1 MNNRHDT
8 DERKLHGIAATTHG
22 HNPFSVP
29 DRYFDTLPEHVM
41 QRIRR
46 QEAATDDSTAAG
58 RDRRQH
64 RSRLFVRMTAAA
76 ALTAFFALTMTYTN
90 IWTPDTSDDTNLF
103 LAHDIE
109 YTDELLDYAMLDNS
123 DIEYY
128 LTEAAY

>member
-1 MNNRHDT
+1 MSSQHPT
-8 DERKLHGIAATTHG
+8 DERKLHDIAATTHG

-29 DRYFDTLPEHVM
+29 DRYFDTLPERVM
-41 QRIRR
+41 QRIHR
-46 QEAATDDSTAAG
+46 QEAVTDDK
-58 RDRRQH
+58 RQH

-76 ALTAFFALTMTYTN
+76 ALAAFFVLTMTYTN
-90 IWTPDTSDDTNLF
+90 IWAPDTSDDTNLF
-103 LAHDIE
+103 LAQDIE